1 MGEASPVSELG
12 GLVGDFFSAI
22 FLLLIAPF
30 LPDAKI

>member
-1 MGEASPVSELG
+1 MAETNPVSEIG
-12 GLVGDFFSAI
+12 GLVGDIVSAI